1 MAGKREVK
9 VVISGDSSGAQ
20 RALHQ
25 VDTSGDHTAA
35 HAEGVGAKIG
45 GSFGKLGHLIG
56 GEFGEVLSKVSEGFE
71 AAGEHGLNMGKKIAA
86 AGGIVTGAGALLT
99 LGGAKE
105 KQAQDQ
111 LAAAIDATGNAAA
124 DYKGKIEEAVKS
136 GEKYAHGAADTKGA
150 LAALTLATQDPTK
163 ALADMTVVENLAA
176 QKHES
181 LTAAAEQLAKVYGG
195 SGKILKQYGITLD
208 STKSATAKLAS
219 AETQHQAAVDRLAKA
234 QRSLSDIQA
243 VDATHKKLTIG
254 QEIQLRNAREAVASA
269 SDNLKAKTQNL
280 TAAQDRAK
288 DSTHFAD
295 DALGQLNTR
304 LNGQA
309 SASVDNW
316 GGKVAVLR
324 TKLSDWTAEIGQ
336 RFGPAITATGP
347 IMIAAGMAM
356 DLYAGHVDKVALRQA
371 ALATEAATAS
381 AEVAASDAEM
391 VATAE
396 ATDAG
401 ISAALGPIGIVGAI
415 VGVVGAAAIATH
427 GFGLFGGG
435 AKAQVKPLDSL
446 TASILNN
453 KGALDAQSIAIE
465 NQQLQS
471 SGAYDAGLKLGVS
484 QDIVLK
490 ATMGNADAQKVLTDA
505 IKKANDVYD
514 KATQHVATFGSSSRA
529 GSSAVKQATQ
539 AQKEAK
545 DAADK
550 LSSSYG
556 YQTAQLRAS
565 QHAAANQIIATQG
578 TTRATTATES
588 AVHNLTAAL
597 KLVPR
602 DVKSQVSQTG
612 AAEVKKAIAL
622 IPKSWI
628 SKGLVTADV
637 SGAIAALSYLRE
649 TAQQVA
655 SAMPVGS
662 MTQSPQHAARAA
674 GGRAGGPTML
684 AEQGYELI
692 DLPEGSYVN
701 THAQSVAR
709 MSAATGPAAAP
720 ASDQPIVLEAHLYIE
735 GQEMHMGLLR
745 YKRRT
750 GKASLGL

>member
-25 VDTSGDHTAA
+25 VDTSGTATAA
-35 HAEGVGAKIG
+35 HAEGVSAKIG

-56 GEFGEVLSKVSEGFE
+56 GEFGEVLSRISEGFE
-71 AAGEHGLNMGKKIAA
+71 ATGEHGMNMGKKFAA
-86 AGGIVTGAGALLT
+86 AGGIVTAAGAALT
-99 LGGAKE
+99 LGGSKE

-111 LAAAIDATGNAAA
+111 LSAAIDATGNAAS
-124 DYKGKIEEAVKS
+124 DYKDKIEEAVKS

-163 ALADMTVVENLAA
+163 ALEDMTVVENLAA

-181 LTAAAEQLAKVYGG
+181 LTEAAGQVAKVYGG
-195 SGKILKQYGITLD
+195 AGKILKQYGITLD
-208 STKSATAKLAS
+208 STKSATAHLAS

-234 QRSLSDIQA
+234 QRSLADIEA

-254 QEIQLRNAREAVASA
+254 QEIQLRNAREAVANA

-280 TAAQDRAK
+280 TVAQDRAK

-324 TKLSDWTAEIGQ
+324 TKLSDWTAEMGQ
-336 RFGPAITATGP
+336 KFGPAITATGP
-347 IMIAAGMAM
+347 ILIAAGMAM
-356 DLYAGHVDKVALRQA
+356 DLYSGHVDKVALRQA
-371 ALATEAATAS
+371 ALALKAEESAAQ
-381 AEVAASDAEM
+381 VAASDAEM
-391 VATAE
+391 VVAAE
-396 ATDAG
+396 TTEAG
-401 ISAALGPIGIVGAI
+401 IGAALGPIGIVGAI
-415 VGVVGAAAIATH
+415 AGVVGAAAIATH

-435 AKAQVKPLDSL
+435 ARAQVKPVDDL
-446 TASILNN
+446 TQAILSD
-453 KGALDAQSIAIE
+453 KDAVGQLTQANL
-465 NQQLQS
+465 NQKLS
-471 SGAYDAGLKLGVS
+471 ASGAYDAGLKLGIS

-490 ATMGNADAQKVLTDA
+490 ATMGNVDAQKT
-505 IKKANDVYD
+505 IKAAVDNATAAYD
-514 KATQHVATFGSSSRA
+514 KATQHVATFGSSSKA

-539 AQKEAK
+539 AQIDAK
-545 DAADK
+545 SAADK
-550 LSSSYG
+550 LAGSTG
-556 YQTAQLRAS
+556 LLTAQVNAS
-565 QHAAANQIIATQG
+565 KHAADNQVIAIRG
-578 TTRATTATES
+578 TKVATTATES
-588 AVHNLTAAL
+588 AVLNLSAAL
-597 KLVPR
+597 HQVPR
-602 DVKSQVSQTG
+602 DVRSQVSQTG

-628 SKGLVTADV
+628 SRGLVTADV
-637 SGAIAALSYLRE
+637 SGALAALSYLKE

-674 GGRAGGPTML
+674 GGTAGGRTL
-684 AEQGYELI
+684 VGEQGFEFV
-692 DLPEGSYVN
+692 DLPPNSHVY
-701 THAQSVAR
+701 THAQSMA
-709 MSAATGPAAAP
+709 MASAGPP
-720 ASDQPIVLEAHLYIE
+720 ASSATAEQPPIVVEAHFYLD
-735 GQEMHMGLLR
+735 GQELHGGLLR
-745 YKRRT
+745 YKRQT